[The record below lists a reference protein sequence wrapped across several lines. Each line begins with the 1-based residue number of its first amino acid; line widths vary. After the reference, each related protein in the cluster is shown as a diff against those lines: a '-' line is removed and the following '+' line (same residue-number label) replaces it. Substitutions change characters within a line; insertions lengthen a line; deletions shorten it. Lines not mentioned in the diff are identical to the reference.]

1 MAFVVATPRRRNH
14 RGAPGT
20 IDLPRPV
27 VMVERLPR
35 HDGQLLISLR
45 GPGAPRKC
53 ASGPVWRAVASYAF
67 AEAMAALDA
76 SDWTVAS
83 AKFLSPVE
91 PGMALTLAHAVKG
104 PDTIEFEIASPRG
117 IVATGTLA
125 RS

>member
-1 MAFVVATPRRRNH
+1 MMQNLAIAKDHPAYEGHFPGHPLLPGVV
-14 RGAPGT
+14 
-20 IDLPRPV
+20 
-27 VMVERLPR
+27 
-35 HDGQLLISLR
+35 LI
-45 GPGAPRKC
+45 
-53 ASGPVWRAVASYAF
+53 

-91 PGMALTLAHAVKG
+91 PGMALTLTHAAKEA
-104 PDTIEFEIASPRG
+104 DTLEFEIASPRG